1 MIKPIFISYLLVGI
15 SSTALA
21 NERIEGCFVAK
32 TDCEALHSIRKHT
45 NPGNTRL
52 KPFELYT
59 VIAKNKPKPS
69 HYQIKISSGSNQ
81 KRWVPVA
88 CGNYVANCRLLPN
101 IAISPSLPTSPS
113 SPSSQHEKQYLLAL
127 SWEPTFCETHPQKIE
142 CKTLTPDRQDANQ
155 LSLHG
160 LWPQPRNN
168 AYCNV
173 NSTDKAI
180 DRRKK
185 WGLLKPL
192 ELSEETRQQLAITM
206 PGYASNLQ
214 RHEWI
219 KHGTCYGTTADIYY
233 QHSIQLTK
241 AVNESAVGNLL
252 ENNIGKEITAQT
264 IRAAFDTSFG
274 EGAGSKVNVR
284 CDRKGRLSELW
295 INLNG
300 RITDAVKLGNLM
312 KQAPT
317 ANNSCNSG
325 LVDRVD

>member
-1 MIKPIFISYLLVGI
+1 MMIKPIFISICSLVGFTT
-15 SSTALA
+15 SAFA
-21 NERIEGCFVAK
+21 NEKTEGCFVAK
-32 TDCEALHSIRKHT
+32 TNCEALHSIRKLT
-45 NPGNTRL
+45 NPGNVRL
-52 KPFELYT
+52 KPFELYAVT
-59 VIAKNKPKPS
+59 AKNKPTPS
-69 HYQIKISSGSNQ
+69 HYQIKVSGVSNQ
-81 KRWVPVA
+81 NRWIPVS
-88 CGNYVANCRLLPN
+88 CGNYVANCRLLPS
-101 IAISPSLPTSPS
+101 IDISPS
-113 SPSSQHEKQYLLAL
+113 SPTLQHKKQYLLAL

-185 WGLLKPL
+185 WSLLKPL
-192 ELSEETRQQLAITM
+192 QLSEETRQQLAITM
-206 PGYASNLQ
+206 PGYASHLQ

-219 KHGTCYGTTADIYY
+219 KHGTCYGTSADIYY

-241 AVNESAVGNLL
+241 AVNESAVGSLL
-252 ENNIGKEITAQT
+252 ANNIGKKITAKT
-264 IRAAFDTSFG
+264 IRVTFDQAFG

-295 INLNG
+295 INLRG
-300 RITDAVKLGNLM
+300 QITNTVKLESLL
-312 KQAPT
+312 KQAPIT
-317 ANNSCNSG
+317 NNSCDSG
-325 LVDRVD
+325 LVDPVD